1 MTGNFADE
9 FLTEAAA
16 GGNESGF
23 LVESSVGR
31 DCSVILVTLMINI
44 GGTSCG
50 DNYIYLAVTV
60 VLC

>member
-23 LVESSVGR
+23 LVESSL
-31 DCSVILVTLMINI
+31 DKI
-44 GGTSCG
+44 
-50 DNYIYLAVTV
+50 
-60 VLC
+60 